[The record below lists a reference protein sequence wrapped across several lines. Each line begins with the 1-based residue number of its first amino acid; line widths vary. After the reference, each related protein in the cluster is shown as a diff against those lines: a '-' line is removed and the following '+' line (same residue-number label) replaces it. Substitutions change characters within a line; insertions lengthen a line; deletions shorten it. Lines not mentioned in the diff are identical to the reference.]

1 MPKILLPAKL
11 ESCATAMD
19 FLRKHLAD
27 EHENMLGFVE
37 LAVEELLVNVVDYA
51 YAGEAV
57 SGLTGASADKWG
69 MLELGFRQVSMDDVP
84 FLCVWIRDWGAPFDP
99 FLEAPKPDTS
109 LDIEERPV
117 GGLGVHL
124 VIPSNSIS
132 RCRPTKRER
141 PRAISAP
148 IEAREE
154 RCRAAAG
161 GLFDI
166 VGLCVQRCVLPP

>member
-1 MPKILLPAKL
+1 MPKLLLPAKL

-124 VIPSNSIS
+124 VKNV
-132 RCRPTKRER
+132 
-141 PRAISAP
+141 SAHHCYSGTDGENT
-148 IEAREE
+148 IE
-154 RCRAAAG
+154 
-161 GLFDI
+161 LYFKM
-166 VGLCVQRCVLPP
+166 PPDEA